1 MTDDLGVL
9 DATAQAALVRDGAA
23 TPRELVDA
31 ALARIDAVNPE
42 LNAVIHRRDDRA
54 RAEAD
59 AGLPDGP
66 FRGVPILVKDLDG
79 SLGGEPLHL
88 GNRLLRDLG
97 HAADHDSYLFAR
109 LRAAGCVVVGKTNTP
124 ELGLLPTTESHAYGP
139 ARNPWDLER
148 SPGGSSGGSAAAV
161 AAGMVPAAHA
171 GDGGGSIRIP
181 ASACGL
187 FGLKPTRGRVSLG
200 PDDGEAWAGLVA
212 RHVVTRSVRDSA
224 ALLDVVAGAVPGD
237 PYAAA
242 PPARPFAEEV
252 GVDPGALRIGMM
264 SVVSPAGLVEVD
276 PACVDATHDA
286 AALLASLGH
295 EVEPSYPA
303 PLDDLALLVHFTTV
317 LAASTAYDLRKLE
330 AVAGRELTADDVEPV
345 TWAQAEAGRAVSA
358 AAYVEAVE
366 SLRAWSRRM
375 AEWWEPADD
384 APGAGGFDLLLTP
397 TMARPP
403 APLGEIRG
411 DDADG
416 AIFAATPYAA
426 FTVPFNVTGQPAMSV
441 PLHWSD
447 VGSSALPIGVQLVAA
462 TGREDLLVRVA
473 AQLEAARP
481 WIDRRPPVHA

>member
-1 MTDDLGVL
+1 MTADLAVL
-9 DATAQAALVRDGAA
+9 DAVAQAALVREGAA

-31 ALARIDAVNPE
+31 ALARIDAVNPD

-59 AGLPDGP
+59 AGPPDGP

-97 HAADHDSYLFAR
+97 HVADHDSYLFAR

-139 ARNPWDLER
+139 ARNPWDLDR

-161 AAGMVPAAHA
+161 AAGMVPVAHA

-187 FGLKPTRGRVSLG
+187 FGLKPSRGRVSLG

-212 RHVVTRSVRDSA
+212 RHVVTHTVRDSA
-224 ALLDVVAGAVPGD
+224 ALLDVIAGAVPGD

-252 GVDPGALRIGMM
+252 GLDPGVLRIG
-264 SVVSPAGLVEVD
+264 VSSARAPAGLVPVD
-276 PACVDATHDA
+276 PVCTAAADDT
-286 AALLASLGH
+286 AALLESLGH
-295 EVEPSYPA
+295 TVEPASPA

-317 LAASTAYDLRKLE
+317 LAASTAYDLRKL
-330 AVAGRELTADDVEPV
+330 ATVVGRELTADDVEPV
-345 TWAQAEAGRAVSA
+345 TWAQSEAGRAITA
-358 AAYVEAVE
+358 AAYLEAVE

-375 AEWWEPADD
+375 AERWEPDD
-384 APGAGGFDLLLTP
+384 GSRGFDLLLTP

-403 APLGEIRG
+403 APLGGIRG

-426 FTVPFNVTGQPAMSV
+426 FTVPWNVTGQPAMSV
-441 PLHWSD
+441 PLAWSE
-447 VGSSALPIGVQLVAA
+447 VGSAVLPIGVQLVAA

-481 WIDRRPPVHA
+481 WIERRPPVHAGRS

>member
-1 MTDDLGVL
+1 MPDLALL

-31 ALARIDAVNPE
+31 ALARIDAVNPQ
-42 LNAVIHRRDDRA
+42 LNAVIHRRDARA
-54 RAEAD
+54 RADAD
-59 AGLPDGP
+59 AGPPDGP
-66 FRGVPILVKDLDG
+66 FRGVPIVVKDLDG
-79 SLGGEPLHL
+79 SLAGEPLHL
-88 GNRLLRDLG
+88 GNRMLRDLG
-97 HAADHDSYLFAR
+97 HVADHDSYLFAR
-109 LRAAGCVVVGKTNTP
+109 LRAAGCVIVGKSNTP
-124 ELGLLPTTESHAYGP
+124 ELGLLPTTESHAYGA
-139 ARNPWDLER
+139 ARNPWDVTR

-161 AAGMVPAAHA
+161 AAGMVPVAHA

-224 ALLDVVAGAVPGD
+224 AVLDVLAGAVPGD

-242 PPARPFAEEV
+242 PPSRPF
-252 GVDPGALRIGMM
+252 VDELSAAPGALRVGVL
-264 SVVSPAGLVEVD
+264 SATAPAGLVPVD
-276 PACVDATHDA
+276 PACTAAADDA

-295 EVEPSYPA
+295 SVEPASPA
-303 PLDDLALLVHFTTV
+303 PLDDIALLVHFTTV
-317 LAASTAYDLRKLE
+317 LAASTAYDLRKL
-330 AVAGRELTADDVEPV
+330 ATIAGRDLTADDVEPV
-345 TWAQAEAGRAVSA
+345 TWAQAELGRAVTA
-358 AAYVEAVE
+358 EAYLDAVE
-366 SLRAWSRRM
+366 SLREWSRRM
-375 AEWWEPADD
+375 AAWWEPAD
-384 APGAGGFDLLLTP
+384 GRRGFDLLLTP

-447 VGSSALPIGVQLVAA
+447 GLPIGVQLVAA
-462 TGREDLLVRVA
+462 TGREDVLLRVA
-473 AQLEAARP
+473 AQLETARP
-481 WIDRRPPVHA
+481 WTDQRPPVHA

>member
-1 MTDDLGVL
+1 MTDDLAVL

-23 TPRELVDA
+23 SPRELVDA
-31 ALARIDAVNPE
+31 ALARIDAVNGE
-42 LNAVIHRRDDRA
+42 LNAVIHRRDERA

-59 AGLPDGP
+59 AGPDGP
-66 FRGVPILVKDLDG
+66 FRAVPILVKDLDG
-79 SLGGEPLHL
+79 SLAGEPLHL

-97 HAADHDSYLFAR
+97 YVADHDSYLFAR
-109 LRAAGCVVVGKTNTP
+109 LRAAGCVIVGKTNTP

-139 ARNPWDLER
+139 AHNPWDVSR

-161 AAGMVPAAHA
+161 AAGMVPVAHA

-187 FGLKPTRGRVSLG
+187 FGLKPTRGRISLG

-224 ALLDVVAGAVPGD
+224 AILDVLAGAVPGD
-237 PYAAA
+237 PYSAA

-252 GVDPGALRIGMM
+252 GADPGRLRVGVL
-264 SVVSPAGLVEVD
+264 SATTPAGLVPVD
-276 PACVDATHDA
+276 PACTAAADDA

-295 EVEPSYPA
+295 TVETASPA
-303 PLDDLALLVHFTTV
+303 PLDDIALLVHFTTV
-317 LAASTAYDLRKLE
+317 LAASTAYDLGKL
-330 AVAGRELTADDVEPV
+330 AAIAGRALTADDVEPV
-345 TWAQAEAGRAVSA
+345 TWAQAEAGAAITA
-358 AAYVEAVE
+358 AAYLEAVE

-375 AEWWEPADD
+375 AEWWQPADG
-384 APGAGGFDLLLTP
+384 APGFDLLLTP

-416 AIFAATPYAA
+416 AILAATPYAA
-426 FTVPFNVTGQPAMSV
+426 FTVPSNVTGQPAMSV
-441 PLHWSD
+441 PLSWSD
-447 VGSSALPIGVQLVAA
+447 GLPVGVQLVAA
-462 TGREDLLVRVA
+462 TGREDLLLRVA

>member
-1 MTDDLGVL
+1 MTDDLAVL

-42 LNAVIHRRDDRA
+42 LNAVIHRRDARA

-59 AGLPDGP
+59 AGPPDGP
-66 FRGVPILVKDLDG
+66 FRGVPVLVKDLDG
-79 SLGGEPLHL
+79 TLGGEPLHL
-88 GNRLLRDLG
+88 GNRMLRDLG
-97 HAADHDSYLFAR
+97 HVADHDSHLFAR
-109 LRAAGCVVVGKTNTP
+109 LRAAGCVIVGKTNTP
-124 ELGLLPTTESHAYGP
+124 ELGLLPTTESHAHGP
-139 ARNPWDLER
+139 ARNPWDLTR

-161 AAGMVPAAHA
+161 AAGMVPVAHA

-212 RHVVTRSVRDSA
+212 RHVVTHTVRDSA
-224 ALLDVVAGAVPGD
+224 GVLDVLAGAEPGD

-242 PPARPFAEEV
+242 PPSRPFADEV
-252 GVDPGALRIGMM
+252 GADPGKLRVGVL
-264 SVVSPAGLVEVD
+264 SATAPAGLVPVD
-276 PACVDATHDA
+276 PACSAAADEA
-286 AALLASLGH
+286 AALLESLGH
-295 EVEPSYPA
+295 TVEPTSPA
-303 PLDDLALLVHFTTV
+303 PLDDIALLVHFTTV
-317 LAASTAYDLRKLE
+317 LAASTAYDLRKLG
-330 AVAGRELTADDVEPV
+330 AVAGRDLTADDVEPV
-345 TWAQAEAGRAVSA
+345 TWAQSEAGRAITA
-358 AAYVEAVE
+358 AAYLEAVE

-375 AEWWEPADD
+375 AEWW
-384 APGAGGFDLLLTP
+384 APTGTFDLLLTP

-441 PLHWSD
+441 PLTWSSTD
-447 VGSSALPIGVQLVAA
+447 ASVLPIGVQLVAA
-462 TGREDLLVRVA
+462 TGREDLLFRVA
-473 AQLEAARP
+473 AQLEAAQP